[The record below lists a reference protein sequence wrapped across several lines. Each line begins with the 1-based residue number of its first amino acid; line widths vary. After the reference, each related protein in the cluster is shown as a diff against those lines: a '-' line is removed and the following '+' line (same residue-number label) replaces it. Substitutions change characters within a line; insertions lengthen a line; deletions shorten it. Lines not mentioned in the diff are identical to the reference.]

1 MFIAVPMQTR
11 TFNPVQETAA
21 VGSPFCAAVRLAG
34 WHKMGYSS
42 VNIYLKDTLEVE
54 AGMTRIN
61 TTHFAILGLLR
72 IKPMSAYELVK
83 FSKESIGLFWNESY
97 GHIHKSLQ
105 HLEREGSVSVVEAT
119 TTGRQKKVYGI
130 TPQGCGQL
138 DAWLTQAPEEPV
150 MRNELLMKIFVADD
164 RHIPRLIAYLEAE
177 RAESQMLLDMLA
189 GIKAMVAQAEGK
201 QARLWLLTLDYGER
215 YVRMT
220 SEWCEHALRVLN
232 QPDKGD
238 ERHDE

>member
-1 MFIAVPMQTR
+1 M
-11 TFNPVQETAA
+11 
-21 VGSPFCAAVRLAG
+21 
-34 WHKMGYSS
+34 K
-42 VNIYLKDTLEVE
+42 
-54 AGMTRIN
+54 RIN

-105 HLEREGSVSVVEAT
+105 QLEREGAVSLLEET

-130 TPQGCGQL
+130 TTEGCGQL

-150 MRNELLMKIFVADD
+150 MRNELLMKLFVSDD
-164 RHIPRLIAYLEAE
+164 RHLPNMIAYLEEE
-177 RAESQMLLDMLA
+177 RTAGKQMLDLLG
-189 GIKAMVAQAEGK
+189 GIKTMVTSVDNP

-220 SEWCEHALRVLN
+220 IEWCEHALDVLN
-232 QPDKGD
+232 GPDRGRVD
-238 ERHDE
+238 HDES